1 MSKDLFLMM
10 REQEVST
17 NNFLPT
23 KKELQKSSI
32 AFIESVLDS
41 GEHDLKLLYAQAVRL
56 KETINVIEKELKNE
70 LQDEDFEAFG
80 VKGKY
85 SLGGHTLDYTG
96 DDIHSKLTAK
106 LKAREELL
114 KASDK
119 SKDIIYDSE
128 GVEIPKLKRKY
139 RASSIK
145 VTF

>member
-10 REQEVST
+10 REQEVNT
-17 NNFLPT
+17 VNFLPT
-23 KKELQKSSI
+23 KKELQKSSSD
-32 AFIESVLDS
+32 FIYSVLES
-41 GEHDLKLLYAQAVRL
+41 GNHDLKLLYTQAVRL
-56 KETINVIEKELKNE
+56 KETINIIEKELKSE
-70 LQDEDFEAFG
+70 LHDEDFEAFG

-85 SLGGHTLDYTG
+85 SQGGYTLDFTE
-96 DDIHSKLTAK
+96 DDIHKDLTFQ